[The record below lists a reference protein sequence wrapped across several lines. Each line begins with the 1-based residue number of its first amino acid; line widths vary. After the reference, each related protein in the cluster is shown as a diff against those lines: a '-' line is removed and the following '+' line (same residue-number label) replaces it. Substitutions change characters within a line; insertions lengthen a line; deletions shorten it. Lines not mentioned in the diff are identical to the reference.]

1 MMPDLLSFDPMD
13 LGRTQRLIVRALE
26 SGEEVHRGD
35 MLEYLRPRLVLW
47 ATSRLSPGLRA
58 KLEPDDVAQEALL
71 AVHKSIDTF
80 QGTNHR
86 AFLAWVFKI
95 AENRIRDLADHH
107 KAKKRQRIEPI
118 TDFSQTSPSTVVA
131 RSEEVQRV
139 ATALETLPEDY
150 AEVIRLRRFE
160 ELSVADIAELK
171 DTSANAVRIRY
182 CRALKALKQAL
193 LDAEGEA

>member
-1 MMPDLLSFDPMD
+1 MMPDLLWFSAMD
-13 LGRTQRLIVRALE
+13 LGRTQRLIVKALE
-26 SGEEVHRGD
+26 TGDEAHRGD

-58 KLEPDDVAQEALL
+58 KLEPDDVAQEALM
-71 AVHKSIDTF
+71 AVHRGIDSF

-86 AFLAWVFKI
+86 AFLAWMFKI

-107 KAKKRQRIEPI
+107 GAKKRQRIEPS
-118 TDFSQTSPSTVVA
+118 TDFSQTTPSTTIA

-139 ATALETLPEDY
+139 AAALEQLPEDY

-160 ELSVADIAELK
+160 EMPVAEIAELK
-171 DTSANAVRIRY
+171 GTSANAVRIRY
-182 CRALKALKQAL
+182 CRALKALKEAL
-193 LDAEGEA
+193 LGEEGSP